1 MTRLLL
7 ALLASAATPALAQH
21 GGHAPPT
28 PVPAPTATCTPE
40 HAAMGHCTLP
50 PARLPAPAATCT
62 AEHAAMGHCTLSPAP
77 PVAPAARPAATCTA
91 EHAAM
96 GHCTLP
102 PAPPAAP
109 APRPAPACSPEHA
122 AMGHCTLPA
131 TPPTAPA
138 AGPAATCTAEH
149 AAMGHCTPAARQPAD
164 PHAGHQAGGEQ
175 AASPAPPVGPPPAAA
190 FSGPEHAADGV
201 FGAAMEPSRREL
213 LRTHGRMATRRFR
226 AERFEVG
233 LADAEESYSWEA
245 DFFHGGP
252 LNRLWLK
259 TEGEGAFGE
268 ELEHGEV
275 QALFSRA
282 ISPFF
287 DLQGGLRYD
296 FAPTPNRGHLVLG
309 VFGTAPYWFEVDA
322 AAFLSDE
329 GELTA
334 RVEVEYDLRITQRL
348 ILQPLV
354 EVELSAQTIPELGI
368 GAGLSTTEA
377 GLRLRYEIV
386 PEFAPYI
393 GLEWQQA
400 YGRTADFRQAAGQ
413 NAGSVRLLAGVRMWF

>member
-7 ALLASAATPALAQH
+7 ALLATTAATPVLAQH

-28 PVPAPTATCTPE
+28 P
-40 HAAMGHCTLP
+40 
-50 PARLPAPAATCT
+50 APA
-62 AEHAAMGHCTLSPAP
+62 
-77 PVAPAARPAATCTA
+77 PAATCTA

-102 PAPPAAP
+102 PAPPAGP
-109 APRPAPACSPEHA
+109 APRPAGTCTPEHA
-122 AMGHCTLPA
+122 AMGHCSM
-131 TPPTAPA
+131 APA
-138 AGPAATCTAEH
+138 PPAAPASTCTPEH
-149 AAMGHCTPAARQPAD
+149 AALGHCTSATRQPAD
-164 PHAGHQAGGEQ
+164 PNAGHQA
-175 AASPAPPVGPPPAAA
+175 AARAAADIAPPVGPPPAAA
-190 FSGPEHAADGV
+190 FSGPENAADAV
-201 FGAAMEPSRREL
+201 FGAQMQPSRREL
-213 LRTHGRMATRRFR
+213 IRTHGRMATSRFR
-226 AERFEVG
+226 AERLEVG
-233 LADAEESYSWEA
+233 VADDEETYSWEA
-245 DFFHGGP
+245 DFFYGGP

-296 FAPTPNRGHLVLG
+296 FAPNPNRGHLVLG

-348 ILQPLV
+348 ILQPLL
-354 EVELSAQTIPELGI
+354 EIELSAQNIPELGI
-368 GAGLSTTEA
+368 GTGLSTTEA
-377 GLRLRYEIV
+377 GLRLRYEIA

-393 GLEWQQA
+393 GVEWEQS
-400 YGRTADFRQAAGQ
+400 YGRTADFREAAGQ
-413 NAGSVRLLAGVRMWF
+413 DAGGVRLLAGVRIWF